1 MDDDAVDEIF
11 FAVKADE
18 MLCAAEPVE
27 LDIINA
33 SCRNLRRRLRDRPTL
48 PLKSNNEPMSV
59 EDLATGVQ
67 LPLYTCPFKACNF
80 HTENR
85 TFFLHHVAGGLSDD
99 THRSMIEDICGTDVP
114 WMTRLDYVNGA
125 VSVAERERWP
135 LSLIHI

>member
-1 MDDDAVDEIF
+1 M
-11 FAVKADE
+11 KADE
-18 MLCAAEPVE
+18 TLRAAEPVE

-33 SCRNLRRRLRDRPTL
+33 RCRNLRRHLRDRPTL

-67 LPLYTCPFKACNF
+67 LPLYTCPFKACDF

-99 THRSMIEDICGTDVP
+99 THRTMIEDICGTDVP
-114 WMTRLDYVNGA
+114 WMTRLDYVM
-125 VSVAERERWP
+125 V
-135 LSLIHI
+135 L